1 MFSYLISLWQCYVI
15 QAGVCKGLGEEKAG
29 RSHSVGVAKEKK
41 GSWQTNGGGSIQVL
55 VPGSESSLAGKKGS
69 GNPFSD
75 SSFFIHSKR
84 GSEQIRKLMLAGRFR
99 RALPL
104 PGQVPL
110 PWVSPLRTGRS
121 GSLSS
126 MLLTPFTKVVPT
138 FFHPSFFSWHP
149 RNFLDFSREEIIKCS
164 GMGTV
169 FHLVL

>member
-1 MFSYLISLWQCYVI
+1 MLCNSGW
-15 QAGVCKGLGEEKAG
+15 GVQRVGWGES
-29 RSHSVGVAKEKK
+29 RKE
-41 GSWQTNGGGSIQVL
+41 
-55 VPGSESSLAGKKGS
+55 
-69 GNPFSD
+69 PFSR
-75 SSFFIHSKR
+75 SSKGEKGELTNQWGWFHPGISARVRVLTCWEEGEWKPFLWFILPHPLQK

-110 PWVSPLRTGRS
+110 PWVSPLRTRRS

-149 RNFLDFSREEIIKCS
+149 RNFLDFSGEEIINCS